1 MDDEHPVT
9 ITLPRLKPIWAAWVA
24 GQLLFCCGVVEAF
37 VPESR
42 VSAALVLAEPLPW
55 NVMTGLALVTLGI
68 VFGVRQAGAKKS

>member
-42 VSAALVLAEPLPW
+42 VSAALVLA
-55 NVMTGLALVTLGI
+55 GLSFMLDCVI
-68 VFGVRQAGAKKS
+68 VLIEINNKRERKRRGY